1 MRGRLGAYAA
11 WQARD
16 FVFERGFPMLI
27 VSTLMLFPVF
37 AITRVVRRQAPEGIE
52 VGEMVL
58 SALLQTMPILGFAL
72 VILAVNGL
80 VSNDRHRG
88 YFRFLFSKPIS
99 LVRYYVQAFLIS
111 GAGVL
116 LVGLL
121 ILLLF
126 YTLAYPI
133 LPLGMLAFL
142 GLYFIGLGGLCF
154 LFSSVFR
161 TDWILVAGLWTVA
174 SILRALY
181 PAEESWY
188 GRVFHV
194 IMPPFHLASGLSESL
209 VRGQA
214 VVVSDVIWLS
224 GYGLGAFMLGLLLL
238 RWRPL
243 AA

>member
-37 AITRVVRRQAPEGIE
+37 AIARMVRRQAPAGAE
-52 VGEMVL
+52 VGELVL
-58 SALLQTMPILGFAL
+58 SALLQTVPLLGFAL
-72 VILAVNGL
+72 VILAVNGI

-88 YFRFLFSKPIS
+88 YFRFLFAKPIS

-111 GAGVL
+111 GTGVV

-121 ILLLF
+121 ILTLF
-126 YTLAYPI
+126 YAFAYPI

-142 GLYFIGLGGLCF
+142 GLYFVGLGGVCF
-154 LFSSVFR
+154 MFSSVFR
-161 TDWILVAGLWTVA
+161 ADWILVAGVWTVA
-174 SILRALY
+174 AILRALY
-181 PAEESWY
+181 PAAESWY

-194 IMPPFHLASGLSESL
+194 IMPPFHLASGLAESL

-214 VVVSDVIWLS
+214 VALGDAIWLS
-224 GYGLGAFMLGLLLL
+224 GYGLGAFLLGLLLL

>member
-1 MRGRLGAYAA
+1 MRGRLAAYAA

-16 FVFERGFPMLI
+16 FVFERGLPMII

-37 AITRVVRRQAPEGIE
+37 TITRIVRRDAPVGVE
-52 VGEMVL
+52 VGELVL
-58 SALLQTMPILGFAL
+58 SALLQTVPLLGFVL
-72 VILAVNGL
+72 VILAVNGI
-80 VSNDRHRG
+80 VSHDRQRG
-88 YFRFLFSKPIS
+88 YFRFLFAKPIS

-116 LVGLL
+116 VIGLL

-126 YTLAYPI
+126 YALAYPI
-133 LPLGMLAFL
+133 LPFGMLAFL

-161 TDWILVAGLWTVA
+161 ADWILVAGVWSVA
-174 SILRALY
+174 AMLRALY
-181 PAEESWY
+181 PADESWY
-188 GRVFHV
+188 GHVFHV
-194 IMPPFHLASGLSESL
+194 ILPPFHLASGLAESL
-209 VRGQA
+209 MRGHA
-214 VVVSDVIWLS
+214 VAPGDVIWLV
-224 GYGLGAFMLGLLLL
+224 GYGLGAFLLGLLLL